1 MRGGWRAGM
10 LTLVLAVGGG
20 ALAVPGAEGASCGGL
35 LQPPCPPPP
44 TTPTPPPAPAP
55 APPITTVQYTALDS
69 VLGASAALE
78 SDSAGAAEEQ
88 AYTSACNGLDQ
99 GDALLAAYRK
109 ACRADIASGTRADT
123 FGNCRT
129 LKQCRKAG
137 SALIT
142 ALRAFPAAIRRF
154 DKAVGTA
161 TTDAECG
168 AALRVS
174 GHDVRV
180 FDAIASALTAAIH
193 AAFTKGTADDRKA
206 SKRIKAVDTSGLRS
220 STDQYTAFQAGCR

>member
-1 MRGGWRAGM
+1 MRGRWRAGM

-20 ALAVPGAEGASCGGL
+20 ALAAPGAQGASCGGL
-35 LQPPCPPPP
+35 LQPPCPPP
-44 TTPTPPPAPAP
+44 TTPAPPPAP

-78 SDSAGAAEEQ
+78 SDTAGAAEEQ
-88 AYTSACNGLDQ
+88 AYASACNGLDQ

-109 ACRADIASGTRADT
+109 ACRADIASGTRADA
-123 FGNCRT
+123 FGACKT
-129 LKQCRKAG
+129 LKQCRRTG
-137 SALIT
+137 DALIA
-142 ALRAFPAAIRRF
+142 ALRAFPAALRRY

-180 FDAIASALTAAIH
+180 FDAIGDALSAAIR
-193 AAFTKGTADDRKA
+193 AAFTKTKADDKKA
-206 SKRIKAVDTSGLRS
+206 SRRINAVDTSGLRS
-220 STDQYTAFQAGCR
+220 ATDQYAAFQAGCNR